1 MSSTIEFLLSV
12 SVLKLPSFMRQV
24 ELIFVRF
31 SSDARSISLLEFG
44 DFCACY
50 IFVMDTTYR
59 CVFDWG
65 KKGAA
70 SGWIA
75 VRVRESLLLART
87 VSILYWHEV
96 LLRSLI
102 IRGS

>member
-1 MSSTIEFLLSV
+1 V
-12 SVLKLPSFMRQV
+12 SVLKLPSFLKEV

-44 DFCACY
+44 DFCAYY

-65 KKGAA
+65 NKGAA
-70 SGWIA
+70 SGWIT

-87 VSILYWHEV
+87 VSILYWPEV